1 MIATFFKILGHPAT
15 IIVGV
20 IAGLYFGLHFPERA
34 RSLAPFGD
42 VYIELLSM
50 CVLPIL
56 VTALT
61 WGIGQMLRDET
72 TRSLFPRMAA
82 SYVLLLLI
90 PCGAALIVALGLTPG
105 AQLGDAAATA
115 LGQELATQ
123 KTVDA
128 AHPFVD
134 LFSRMVPSNV
144 FAALSSTEFLSIVF
158 FSILLGLALGLIESP
173 GADLTLKVLNSFY
186 VAFAKIFGWVL
197 VPLPAGLF
205 CIAATNMANADT
217 ELLLAL
223 LRYVGYFYLAGLLA
237 IVGLTVF
244 LSITARKPP
253 WRVLAGLKHP
263 LVIGFATDNPLVA
276 LYSAMKALRQ
286 QFGVDRRVSE
296 TVAPFGVIANQH
308 GQVLL
313 FTFTVFFL
321 AQVYEIPLGL
331 TGTMILTIACLVSG
345 ATAFGGGAALAPIMA
360 PILLSADIP
369 TSLSVVVLA
378 TTQAAV
384 APLGSLVTV
393 LGTAALAVVTAKP
406 LANRTKGLEAPSDP
420 AGVAGPEP
428 RAAAASSS
436 AADARRSV
444 ETGG

>member
-1 MIATFFKILGHPAT
+1 LIRAFFKILGHPAT
-15 IIVGV
+15 IIFGV
-20 IAGLYFGLHFPERA
+20 ISGLYFGLHFPAPARA
-34 RSLAPFGD
+34 LAPFGAI
-42 VYIELLSM
+42 YIELLSM

-82 SYVLLLLI
+82 SYILLLLI

-123 KTVDA
+123 KSVEA

-134 LFSRMVPSNV
+134 LFSRMVPSNI
-144 FAALSSTEFLSIVF
+144 FAALSGNEFLSIVF
-158 FSILLGLALGLIESP
+158 FSILLGLALGVIQTP
-173 GADLTLKVLNSFY
+173 AADLTLQVLNSLY
-186 VAFAKIFGWVL
+186 VSFAKIFGWVL

-205 CIAATNMANADT
+205 SIAAANMANADH

-223 LRYVGYFYLAGLLA
+223 LRYVGYFYLAGLVA
-237 IVGLTVF
+237 IAGLTVF
-244 LSITARKPP
+244 LSITSRKSP
-253 WRVLAGLKHP
+253 WRVLADLKHP
-263 LVIGFATDNPLVA
+263 LIIGYATDNPLVA
-276 LYSAMKALRQ
+276 LYSAMQALREK
-286 QFGVDRRVSE
+286 FGVDRRVSE

-321 AQVYEIPLGL
+321 AQVYAIPLGL
-331 TGTMILTIACLVSG
+331 TGTIIVAIACLISG

-406 LANRTKGLEAPSDP
+406 LANQTGTAKTPSEP
-420 AGVAGPEP
+420 ARPEP
-428 RAAAASSS
+428 G
-436 AADARRSV
+436 ADAAGSRAG
-444 ETGG
+444 EPGQPGGSGG